1 MITLQ
6 AERINARNEKQQH
19 FFFFFFFLWCFP
31 TFKEQSTQHQVCKVQ
46 CNRSAPMSATGLAVG
61 FHRMRTPLW
70 SAVKPEGNWDLVFK
84 GVLSIYEQLKP
95 WLPCIS
101 QKTEDS

>member
-1 MITLQ
+1 
-6 AERINARNEKQQH
+6 
-19 FFFFFFFLWCFP
+19 
-31 TFKEQSTQHQVCKVQ
+31 
-46 CNRSAPMSATGLAVG
+46 MSATGLAVG

-70 SAVKPEGNWDLVFK
+70 SAVKPEVNWDLVFK